1 MKELLQDSSFIKA
14 DNEARSYVESTNG
27 GNLGK
32 IVKVE
37 TQVVQGINYKITYKT
52 STGPIQVVVWSKP
65 WEETNKV
72 MGVYRNIQAD
82 E

>member
-52 STGPIQVVVWSKP
+52 PTGPIQVVVWSKP

-72 MGVYRNIQAD
+72 MGVYRNIQED